1 VAIFVKDR
9 GWDLL
14 ALGTIDCIEND
25 APLGNVDG
33 GVLKEVV
40 EENLGNVF
48 ILDKERQGNNIYIIK
63 F

>member
-1 VAIFVKDR
+1 VAIFVKGW

-14 ALGTIDCIEND
+14 THGTINCIEND

-40 EENLGNVF
+40 EENLGNAF
-48 ILDKERQGNNIYIIK
+48 ILDRKGQRNSIHR
-63 F
+63 

>member
-1 VAIFVKDR
+1 MAIFVKDR

-14 ALGTIDCIEND
+14 VLGTIDYIEND

-48 ILDKERQGNNIYIIK
+48 ILGKERQRNNIYIIEL
-63 F
+63 

>member
-1 VAIFVKDR
+1 VAIFVKGW
-9 GWDLL
+9 GWDPLT
-14 ALGTIDCIEND
+14 LGTINCIEND

-48 ILDKERQGNNIYIIK
+48 IIDREG
-63 F
+63 